1 MSDQATAAA
10 AADQVVV
17 AQDRAAAA
25 EARAAGAEA
34 VAFAV
39 EAELARV
46 RQQVGVF
53 ARLLVGELTRRGGG
67 GMRQR
72 QAEDLLE
79 HLWDRASRKVERMHR
94 G

>member
-10 AADQVVV
+10 TADQVVV
-17 AQDRAAAA
+17 AQDRAVAA

-34 VAFAV
+34 LAMAV
-39 EAELARV
+39 EEELARV
-46 RQQVGVF
+46 RQQVAVF
-53 ARLLVGELTRRGGG
+53 ARLVVGELTRRGG

-79 HLWDRASRKVERMHR
+79 ELWLRAERKTERMHR